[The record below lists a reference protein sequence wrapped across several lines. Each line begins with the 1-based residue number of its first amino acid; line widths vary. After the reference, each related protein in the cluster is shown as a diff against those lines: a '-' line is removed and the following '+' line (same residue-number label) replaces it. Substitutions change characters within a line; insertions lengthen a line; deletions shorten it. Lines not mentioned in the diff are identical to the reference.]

1 MKKSLLLILG
11 MAVSL
16 YADYTM
22 ILQMGA
28 GQDEQQTIQ
37 YKDDKHIKISMGPDG
52 AMMIIGDKSYMVST
66 EDGKTTVMDMDEMRA
81 MLGGM
86 GGGMKQRAQT
96 AKNELDMKVI
106 KKGKKRTISG
116 IKGQVW
122 TIQFN
127 EDGKSEQVDVVV
139 TDDKRVV
146 KAMSAYGK
154 AISRMAM
161 SEEESDDEFLSM
173 MQIAPGHVMIASAED
188 EDGNKFELQSF
199 SEKSIAASTFVLPAN
214 AQKQQMPN
222 LAGLFGGGG
231 QASSDGTKEKG
242 LLSDCFDKVCCG
254 ATDGDAKVLTSML
267 RDSKS
272 GYSLEGSPS
281 VCNAMGLSSLFGS
294 SDVEGGL
301 YKKGKDDYIQITLN
315 LNDSGEGSV
324 EGSREQVKTGVGLV
338 RAIKDY
344 KKGSFG
350 KATYKYAYLEPMDQ
364 QTLDIFLDDD
374 VILSVSRTSKKKI
387 DLISWSKGA
396 INIGAYHTA
405 IKAPAKK
412 SQKSSSDEDE
422 STDSGLDTE
431 AINEGVDDA
440 VKMFKSFF

>member
-11 MAVSL
+11 MAVAL

-22 ILQMGA
+22 VLQMGA
-28 GQDEQQTIQ
+28 SQEEQQKIQ

-52 AMMIIGDKSYMVST
+52 SMMIIGEKSYMVST
-66 EDGKTTVMDMDEMRA
+66 EDGQTTVMDMDEMRA

-86 GGGMKQRAQT
+86 GGGMKQRAQA
-96 AKNELDMKVI
+96 AKDDLNMKVI
-106 KKGKKRTISG
+106 KKGKKRTVAG

-122 TIQFN
+122 TIQFK
-127 EDGKSEQVDVVV
+127 EDGETEQVDVVV

-188 EDGNKFELQSF
+188 EEGNKFELQSF

-254 ATDGDAKVLTSML
+254 STDGDANVLTHML

-281 VCNAMGLSSLFGS
+281 VCNGLGLSSLFGS

-324 EGSREQVKTGVGLV
+324 EGSRKQVDTGVGLV

-350 KATYKYAYLEPMDQ
+350 KATYKYAYLEPMNQ
-364 QTLDIFLDDD
+364 QTLDIFLDED

-396 INIGAYHTA
+396 IDISAYGAA
-405 IKAPAKK
+405 KAEKA
-412 SQKSSSDEDE
+412 QADE
-422 STDSGLDTE
+422 SEDSSLDTE